1 MADYEYTMER
11 DAQVSGNTLDAIEP
25 HSVVRIR
32 VTKIFKV
39 KYQTSDGYVITTKT
53 DQNRTP
59 EVVNYSFLAQRK
71 TLCMNSSRK
80 QHLLGMLYDLEI
92 DNATRTRVASTITR
106 CIEGL
111 VDNDSDQ
118 AITVEADLEIT
129 CFKVV
134 NVHAAGHLLGWK
146 NNFLPDD

>member
-11 DAQVSGNTLDAIEP
+11 DAQVSGKTLNASEP
-25 HSVVRIR
+25 HSVVKIR

-39 KYQTSDGYVITTKT
+39 KYQTSDGYVVTTKT
-53 DQNRTP
+53 DQNRSP
-59 EVVNYSFLAQRK
+59 QVDNYSFMAQRK
-71 TLCMNSSRK
+71 TLCKNSSRK
-80 QHLLGMLYDLEI
+80 QYVLDLLYGLEI

-106 CIEGL
+106 YMERL

-118 AITVEADLEIT
+118 AIKVMADLEIS
-129 CFKVV
+129 CFRVV